1 MYQCILENR
10 KLMFYE
16 DNNLFKKLMED
27 DEDYQK
33 SKKDIAKF
41 NKENPELAQ
50 TFFDS
55 DESTSYTCLDK
66 EN

>member
-1 MYQCILENR
+1 
-10 KLMFYE
+10 MFYE

-27 DEDYQK
+27 DEDYQN

-41 NKENPELAQ
+41 NKENPKLAQ

-55 DESTSYTCLDK
+55 DESTSYTCLDE